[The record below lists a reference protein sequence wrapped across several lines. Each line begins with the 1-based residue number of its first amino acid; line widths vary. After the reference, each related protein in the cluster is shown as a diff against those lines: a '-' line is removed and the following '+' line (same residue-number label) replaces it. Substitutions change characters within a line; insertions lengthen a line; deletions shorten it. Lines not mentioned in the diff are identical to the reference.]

1 MWSRVVTS
9 TIASLVLSV
18 LGIVAMYFVNAIQGW
33 SSSQCAAV
41 MEMVQRPSTE
51 TLGDVGGL
59 DGLKEELRRCV
70 LIPLAHPTAFFH
82 GPKALRPSQ
91 GVLLCGPP
99 GTGKTM
105 MVRSIAAEA
114 KVPMLTLTSAG
125 LESKWFGE
133 TPKMLQS
140 AFQHAKRD
148 LAPCIIFFDEL
159 DGLGR
164 TRTEQDHAC
173 VYSLKCELLRNMD
186 AVVGA
191 PVLVVACTNC
201 PGSLDPALRRRFS
214 RVLHVPKPSEADRRS
229 ILRLLLKDETTMDEG
244 VINAVA
250 EGTDGMT
257 GADLTALFSRA
268 SECRVMEGG
277 SLDALLLR
285 FSTDGCGLLRH
296 LGPITQQH
304 WESALGRALRCTTGH
319 KVEGEGKFP
328 PWNSYESGFRFQ
340 KAMVKV
346 ESLFWR
352 SVVPGNIPSSGKGVQ
367 RQLAEDVMRKAAR
380 RSAPS
385 NSWSSLKT

>member
-1 MWSRVVTS
+1 
-9 TIASLVLSV
+9 
-18 LGIVAMYFVNAIQGW
+18 MYFVNAIQGW

-51 TLGDVGGL
+51 TLGDVGGWMVSR
-59 DGLKEELRRCV
+59 KNFARCV
-70 LIPLAHPTAFFH
+70 LIPLAHPTAFFTD
-82 GPKALRPSQ
+82 PKRCDPAKECFVWPS
-91 GVLLCGPP
+91 

-191 PVLVVACTNC
+191 PVLAVACTNC
-201 PGSLDPALRRRFS
+201 PGPLDPALRRRFS
-214 RVLHVPKPSEADRRS
+214 RVLHVPKPSEADLPP

-304 WESALGRALRCTTGH
+304 WESALGRALRCTIDTKLRRRKIPLRGTH
-319 KVEGEGKFP
+319 T
-328 PWNSYESGFRFQ
+328 ESAGRGS
-340 KAMVKV
+340 K
-346 ESLFWR
+346 
-352 SVVPGNIPSSGKGVQ
+352 
-367 RQLAEDVMRKAAR
+367 R
-380 RSAPS
+380 R
-385 NSWSSLKT
+385 W